1 MIKHNKVKNTAF
13 LYECLTRQITS
24 DVLSNVDPSPALAI
38 VKEFFKPTT
47 ILGKELVLYKALT
60 SKKLKNEGKINY
72 LVDSVLRER
81 KKLNYSEMRRAK
93 YNLVKKI
100 TEKYELKD
108 FFRTRISNYKD
119 IASVYKLFEI
129 QQNSNP
135 FEETEIRFVV
145 MENLKE
151 KDVPKSNKQ
160 SVVEKFQK
168 ESKDLR
174 LLSYKILVDKFNQKY
189 SNLNESQ
196 RDLLQAYI
204 NNISNTSTLKDFMSE
219 QIQELKNKILKIHPK
234 VNDKVVSIKLKEC
247 LNVLDTLNKGKIV
260 NEKQLVTIMR
270 FYTLLDEVNAV
281 VKA

>member
-1 MIKHNKVKNTAF
+1 MIKHNKIKNTAF

-24 DVLSNVDPSPALAI
+24 DVLSNNDPSPALAI

-81 KKLNYSEMRRAK
+81 AKLNYSEMRRAK

-100 TEKYELKD
+100 TEKYDLKD
-108 FFRTRISNYKD
+108 FFRTRISNYRD

-129 QQNSNP
+129 QHNSNP

-151 KDVPKSNKQ
+151 KD
-160 SVVEKFQK
+160 EI
-168 ESKDLR
+168 R
-174 LLSYKILVDKFNQKY
+174 LYQGERHRI
-189 SNLNESQ
+189 
-196 RDLLQAYI
+196 I
-204 NNISNTSTLKDFMSE
+204 GTSE
-219 QIQELKNKILKIHPK
+219 
-234 VNDKVVSIKLKEC
+234 
-247 LNVLDTLNKGKIV
+247 
-260 NEKQLVTIMR
+260 
-270 FYTLLDEVNAV
+270 YAV
-281 VKA
+281 VAEIWIHTDKDNPSDENDIVRIQDDFDRN

>member
-108 FFRTRISNYKD
+108 FFRTRIINYSK
-119 IASVYKLFEI
+119 YKLT
-129 QQNSNP
+129 P
-135 FEETEIRFVV
+135 T
-145 MENLKE
+145 L
-151 KDVPKSNKQ
+151 
-160 SVVEKFQK
+160 
-168 ESKDLR
+168 SK
-174 LLSYKILVDKFNQKY
+174 KQKY
-189 SNLNESQ
+189 DLSLWKVLKKKMFLNL
-196 RDLLQAYI
+196 I
-204 NNISNTSTLKDFMSE
+204 NNL
-219 QIQELKNKILKIHPK
+219 
-234 VNDKVVSIKLKEC
+234 
-247 LNVLDTLNKGKIV
+247 
-260 NEKQLVTIMR
+260 
-270 FYTLLDEVNAV
+270 
-281 VKA
+281 

>member
-1 MIKHNKVKNTAF
+1 M
-13 LYECLTRQITS
+13 
-24 DVLSNVDPSPALAI
+24 
-38 VKEFFKPTT
+38 
-47 ILGKELVLYKALT
+47 
-60 SKKLKNEGKINY
+60 
-72 LVDSVLRER
+72 
-81 KKLNYSEMRRAK
+81 
-93 YNLVKKI
+93 
-100 TEKYELKD
+100 
-108 FFRTRISNYKD
+108 
-119 IASVYKLFEI
+119 
-129 QQNSNP
+129 
-135 FEETEIRFVV
+135 
-145 MENLKE
+145 
-151 KDVPKSNKQ
+151 
-160 SVVEKFQK
+160 
-168 ESKDLR
+168 
-174 LLSYKILVDKFNQKY
+174 LSYKILVDKFNQKY